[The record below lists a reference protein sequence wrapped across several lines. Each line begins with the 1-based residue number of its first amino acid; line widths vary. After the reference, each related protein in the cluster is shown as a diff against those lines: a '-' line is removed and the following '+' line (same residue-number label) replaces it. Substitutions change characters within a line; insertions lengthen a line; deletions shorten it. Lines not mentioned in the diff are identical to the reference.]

1 MNHVKEKE
9 ERPFSPSRFHLRA
22 QIFIDRETSGFKLHL
37 GVEVM
42 SVPRCLAMFDGF
54 CWLCCC
60 QVASQ
65 VAALD
70 LGYKPGVDKMAEKP
84 KLLFLL
90 GAVSFLIMGIHKG
103 QLSIDFPPEQ
113 NTRGSIT
120 CIGIH
125 L

>member
-1 MNHVKEKE
+1 MRVRH
-9 ERPFSPSRFHLRA
+9 
-22 QIFIDRETSGFKLHL
+22 KLHL
-37 GVEVM
+37 GVDVM
-42 SVPRCLAMFDGF
+42 SVPTMFDDF
-54 CWLCCC
+54 CWLCFC

-70 LGYKPGVDKMAEKP
+70 LGYKSGVDKMAEKP

-113 NTRGSIT
+113 NTRGIHYLHVNSSLMGYRIKSYL
-120 CIGIH
+120 GIDF
-125 L
+125 

>member
-1 MNHVKEKE
+1 MCV
-9 ERPFSPSRFHLRA
+9 RY
-22 QIFIDRETSGFKLHL
+22 KLHL

-42 SVPRCLAMFDGF
+42 SVPTMFDDF
-54 CWLCCC
+54 CWLCFC

-90 GAVSFLIMGIHKG
+90 GAVSFLTMGVRKG
-103 QLSIDFPPEQ
+103 QSSIDFPPEQ

-120 CIGIH
+120 CM
-125 L
+125 